1 MNHDVDRVHLVGESC
16 RRTFAERVE
25 SGTSPGAGWAVF
37 VGGTVIAAG
46 GAGVVTPGG
55 TPVTAD
61 TAFRIASCTK
71 SFTAAMALRLRDR
84 GLLDLD
90 APIDRH
96 LDLGPSSGHDD
107 RIPTVAQLLSMAG
120 GLPGDDPWADRQE
133 SLGRDEFRTLLS
145 AGVRFARPPGVSFEY
160 SNLGFAMVGA
170 AIERVTGRDFTELVT
185 ADLLRAG
192 GFGGI
197 GFDSAVADVDGVAI
211 GHRRLDGTWLALPFS
226 DPGAFSPIGG
236 VFASAS
242 ALARWAGWLVTAGTD
257 EGLQEDDAEQIL
269 SAASRRDMQQPH
281 TATGAAGRDYA
292 LGLVTEDGRHGRIVS
307 HSGGY
312 PGFGSHMRWHAATGI
327 GIVGLEN
334 ARYSGAV
341 TAVTTLLDAVLDA
354 LVVPDAVPTLWPET
368 IAARLSLESLL
379 RQWDPVVADALFSD
393 NVDLDEPLPRR
404 VAEIGRLADA
414 VGLAGSAPVT
424 LEHASPRSTSPANLS
439 WTSPGRTGLL
449 RCAIS
454 LTPQSP
460 PRVQT
465 LSVHQ
470 V

>member
-1 MNHDVDRVHLVGESC
+1 MKHDVDRAHLVGESC
-16 RRTFAERVE
+16 RRTFAERVS

-37 VGGTVIAAG
+37 VGTTVIAAG
-46 GAGVVTPGG
+46 GAGAVTPGG
-55 TPVTAD
+55 APVTAD

-90 APIDRH
+90 APIDKY

-107 RIPTVAQLLSMAG
+107 RIPTVGQLLSMAG
-120 GLPGDDPWADRQE
+120 GLPVDDPWADRQE
-133 SLGRDEFRTLLS
+133 SLGRNEFRALVAS
-145 AGVRFARPPGVSFEY
+145 GVRFARPPGISFEY
-160 SNLGFAMVGA
+160 SNLGYAMVGA
-170 AIERVTGRDFTELVT
+170 AIERVAGRDFTELVT
-185 ADLLRAG
+185 AELLRPGA
-192 GFGGI
+192 FSGI
-197 GFDSAVADVDGVAI
+197 GFDAEVTDVDAVAI
-211 GHRRLDGTWLALPFS
+211 GHRRLDGEWLTLPFS
-226 DPGAFSPIGG
+226 GPGAFSPIGG

-242 ALARWAGWLVTAGTD
+242 ALAGWAGWLAAAGTD
-257 EGLQEDDAEQIL
+257 DGPAEADPEQVL
-269 SAASRRDMQQPH
+269 SAASRREMQQPR
-281 TATGAAGRDYA
+281 TAIGAAGRDYA
-292 LGLVTEDGRHGRIVS
+292 WGLLTEDGRHGRMVS

-341 TAVTTLLDAVLDA
+341 TAVTTLLDEVLDA
-354 LVVPDAVPTLWPET
+354 LVVPDAVPAVWPET
-368 IAARLSLESLL
+368 IAARDSVESLL
-379 RQWDPVVADALFSD
+379 RHWDPLVAEALFSD

-404 VAEIGRLADA
+404 VAEIGRLASA
-414 VGLAGSAPVT
+414 VGLADTAPVT
-424 LEHASPRSTSPANLS
+424 LEQASPRSTSPANLS
-439 WTSPGRTGLL
+439 WTSPGPTGLL

-454 LTPQSP
+454 LTPQNP